1 MAPFFAA
8 IGTAFSTAGAATA
21 ATAATATAAS
31 VGTGLTVGGAGLGL
45 TAASTGLGFVA
56 PVGATIGA
64 GTAATVGAA
73 SLFTAANLQM
83 LSSGVSALS
92 QVYQGQQQ
100 RDAYRLQ
107 SQQAALKGRQDALR
121 YNRRAVDT
129 MKANMSLEASL
140 RARAAAGGVDPFS
153 GSSLSL
159 AQANDIA
166 AYEEVRIDQENA
178 QMSLYGGLAQSQS
191 LQVAA
196 ATANTYGMLR
206 GAIDA
211 TAGGARFLDVRN
223 PGIS

>member
-1 MAPFFAA
+1 
-8 IGTAFSTAGAATA
+8 
-21 ATAATATAAS
+21 
-31 VGTGLTVGGAGLGL
+31 
-45 TAASTGLGFVA
+45 
-56 PVGATIGA
+56 
-64 GTAATVGAA
+64 
-73 SLFTAANLQM
+73 LFTAANLQM

>member
-1 MAPFFAA
+1 MNPFFAA
-8 IGTAFSTAGAATA
+8 IATAFSTAGAATA
-21 ATAATATAAS
+21 ASATTAAA
-31 VGTGLTVGGAGLGL
+31 
-45 TAASTGLGFVA
+45 AASTSASLASWGMTVA
-56 PVGATIGA
+56 NAAPAIIGA
-64 GTAATVGAA
+64 STPVAAS

-107 SQQAALKGRQDALR
+107 SQQASLKGRQDALR

-211 TAGGARFLDVRN
+211 TTGGARFLDVRN

>member
-1 MAPFFAA
+1 
-8 IGTAFSTAGAATA
+8 
-21 ATAATATAAS
+21 
-31 VGTGLTVGGAGLGL
+31 
-45 TAASTGLGFVA
+45 
-56 PVGATIGA
+56 
-64 GTAATVGAA
+64 
-73 SLFTAANLQM
+73 M

-92 QVYQGQQQ
+92 QVYQGRQQ

-129 MKANMSLEASL
+129 MRANMALEGSL